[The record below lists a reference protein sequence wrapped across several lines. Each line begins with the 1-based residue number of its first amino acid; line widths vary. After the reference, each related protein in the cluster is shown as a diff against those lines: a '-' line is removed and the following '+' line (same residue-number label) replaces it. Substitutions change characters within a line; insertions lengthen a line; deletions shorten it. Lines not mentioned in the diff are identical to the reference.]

1 MHKINMS
8 KENKCLEKY
17 IKTLYQKADVELYY
31 KLNDLANSNPALKD
45 ILDIVEN
52 EELIQSLKDVKRAK
66 KFRDNAKEFDLDQK
80 NYFLS
85 VCLLLLLP
93 EVIGAYQYCIE
104 KAEAE
109 IFRYKFCY
117 DKKFR
122 NQLQKA
128 ENLTSREL
136 DKKYICNKNK
146 ISILNLQ
153 TAVMAFDEGIRYAK
167 TVEEINYIDNRI
179 QEVIEFYYEQR
190 NKLINNSPIFKN
202 SK

>member
-1 MHKINMS
+1 MSAINMS
-8 KENKCLEKY
+8 KENKTLEKY
-17 IKTLYQKADVELYY
+17 INKLYQKADVELYY
-31 KLNDLANSNPALKD
+31 KLNDLANSNTALKD

-52 EELIQSLKDVKRAK
+52 QEIIQRLKDVRRAK

-93 EVIGAYQYCIE
+93 EVKGAYQYCIE

-117 DKKFR
+117 DNDFR
-122 NQLQKA
+122 K
-128 ENLTSREL
+128 NLMNTEKLTDSKL
-136 DKKYICNKNK
+136 NKKYICDKNK

-153 TAVMAFDEGIRYAK
+153 TAVMAYDEAIRYAK
-167 TVEEINYIDNRI
+167 TVEEINYIDDQI
-179 QEVIEFYYEQR
+179 QRVIEFYYEQR
-190 NKLINNSPIFKN
+190 NKLIANNMSNYGF
-202 SK
+202 